1 MILLII
7 DDEAFIRSSLIRI
20 ITNEFKTK
28 NECLDLTIVEACD
41 GIECL
46 LAIYLFHKNN
56 IKFNAL
62 ICDETMPY
70 ISGSFLSKIIYD
82 LVSKGVIE
90 ETNMFIST
98 GLTDKDLINNYS
110 KIVKKVYPKPIDKND
125 VKDLLKQI
133 AA

>member
-20 ITNEFKTK
+20 ITNELKTK

-62 ICDETMPY
+62 ISDETMPY

-82 LVSKGVIE
+82 LVSKGAIE
-90 ETNMFIST
+90 EINMFIST
-98 GLTDKDLINNYS
+98 GLMIDNNIINNYS
-110 KIVKKVYPKPIDKND
+110 KIVKKVYPKPIDKD
-125 VKDLLKQI
+125 SVKDLLKQI
-133 AA
+133 A

>member
-1 MILLII
+1 MFLII
-7 DDEAFIRSSLIRI
+7 DDEAFIRSAIIRI
-20 ITNEFKTK
+20 ITSELKSS

-62 ICDETMPY
+62 ISDETMPY

-82 LVSKGVIE
+82 LVSKGAIE
-90 ETNMFIST
+90 EINMFIST
-98 GLTDKDLINNYS
+98 GLMIDNNIINNYS
-110 KIVKKVYPKPIDKND
+110 KIVKKVYPKPIDKD
-125 VKDLLKQI
+125 SVKDLLKQI
-133 AA
+133 A